1 MIQKTGGDLISSESM
16 SKPWLNIP
24 VDALLMRRSR
34 RIRLGNGNETEP
46 PGPFPAYTPPFRTVV
61 GFKRVTST
69 ANFMTAIIV
78 VGRNDAAWN
87 YKKRAGAGS
96 LNFR

>member
-1 MIQKTGGDLISSESM
+1 MIVCSRSLMIQKTGGDLISSESM
-16 SKPWLNIP
+16 SKQWLNIP
-24 VDALLMRRSR
+24 VDALLM
-34 RIRLGNGNETEP
+34 
-46 PGPFPAYTPPFRTVV
+46 PPFRTVV

-78 VGRNDAAWN
+78 VSRNDAAWN